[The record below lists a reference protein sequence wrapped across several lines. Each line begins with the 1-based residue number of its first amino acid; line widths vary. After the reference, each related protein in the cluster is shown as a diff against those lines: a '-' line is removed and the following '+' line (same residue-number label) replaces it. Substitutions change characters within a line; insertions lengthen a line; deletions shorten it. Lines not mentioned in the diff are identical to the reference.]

1 MSIRDPQS
9 NKDCLVGCHV
19 IMSNLAVRLL
29 ATSFPPFFVSKAELT
44 EKGETDLS
52 FGGSLP
58 KWP

>member
-1 MSIRDPQS
+1 
-9 NKDCLVGCHV
+9 
-19 IMSNLAVRLL
+19 MSNLAVRLL